1 MSVEGDKVVV
11 VWHNL
16 GEKRGTTRRRSPYAS
31 AAIYYATSKDAGRT
45 WSRPTKIE
53 HSEDSAGSLPCP
65 QVILYQKVIHVFYN
79 GMYQRR
85 DFPE

>member
-1 MSVEGDKVVV
+1 MSVEGDRIVV

-16 GEKRGTTRRRSPYAS
+16 GGKRGTTRRPSPYAS

-45 WSRPTKIE
+45 WAPPIKIE
-53 HSEDSAGSLPCP
+53 HSEDSAGNYPCP
-65 QVILYQKVIHVFYN
+65 NVILHQKVIHVFYN
-79 GMYQRR
+79 GIYQRR